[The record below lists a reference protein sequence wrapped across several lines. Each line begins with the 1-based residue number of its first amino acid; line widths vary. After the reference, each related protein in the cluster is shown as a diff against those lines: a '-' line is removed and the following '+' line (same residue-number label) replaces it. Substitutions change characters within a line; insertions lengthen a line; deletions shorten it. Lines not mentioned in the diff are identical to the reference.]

1 MEMLKKSDVD
11 YTLYL
16 CTDRDLMSTDTLEE
30 AVEQAILGGC
40 SLIQLREK
48 HSSSREFF
56 EMATRIKA
64 ITDKYQVPLII
75 NDRIDIAMAVD
86 AAGVHLGQSDL
97 PAREAR
103 RIMGEDKIIG
113 VSARNVELAV
123 QAVNDGADY
132 LGVGAMFA
140 TGTKG
145 DAKVI
150 GKEKLKEI
158 RAAVSIPIVAIGGI
172 HHENAA
178 QLRDTGVNGLA
189 VVSAVIGAKD
199 IRLAAKQMREI
210 FTAQETEGSEL

>member
-1 MEMLKKSDVD
+1 MKKSDVD

-56 EMATRIKA
+56 EMAKKIKR
-64 ITDKYQVPLII
+64 ITDHYKVPLII
-75 NDRIDIAMAVD
+75 NDRIDIALAVG

-97 PAREAR
+97 PAKEAR

-113 VSARNVELAV
+113 VSARSVELAK
-123 QAVNDGADY
+123 QAMEDGADY

-172 HHENAA
+172 HHENVQ
-178 QLRDTGVNGLA
+178 QLNGTGINGVA
-189 VVSAVIGAKD
+189 VVSAIIGAED
-199 IRLAAKQMREI
+199 IRVAAKTMKDMI
-210 FTAQETEGSEL
+210 LF